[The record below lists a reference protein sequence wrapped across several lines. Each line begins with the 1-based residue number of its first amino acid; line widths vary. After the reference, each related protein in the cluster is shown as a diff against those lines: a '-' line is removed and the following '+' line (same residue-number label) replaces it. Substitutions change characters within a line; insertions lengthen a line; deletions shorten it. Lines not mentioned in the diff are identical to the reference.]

1 MMINVV
7 DGCRQLNNCK
17 RIVVKI
23 GSSLL
28 TAGGQGLDL
37 EAITHWAHQI
47 SQLHHAGLEIILVS
61 SGAVAEGV
69 VRMKLTERPNDLPSL
84 QACAAIGQMGL
95 IQTWSSIL
103 AEQKIQSAQLL
114 LTHDDLTD
122 RKRYLNASHTL
133 QHLIDWR
140 VIPVINENDT
150 VSTREIKFGDNDTL
164 AAMVAGQVNAD
175 LLVILTDQQGMFN
188 ADPRSHPDAELLSTV
203 PALDDELFAMAGDG
217 GALGRGG
224 MITKVRAARLAA
236 RSGCPTI
243 VASGDSDHVLSRL
256 IAGEPLGTLFIV
268 DEDPITARKQWLA
281 AHLQTAGSLVLDQGA
296 IKAIKAEH
304 RSLLPVGV
312 QVVNGHFERGD
323 VVECVDHQ
331 GLRVAVGRVN
341 FSSRYADMVKGLSTE
356 KVQQVLGAFGVV
368 GSLEMIHRD
377 QMALY

>member
-1 MMINVV
+1 MVKVV
-7 DGCRQLNNCK
+7 NGHRQFNDCK

-28 TAGGQGLDL
+28 TANGQGLDL
-37 EAITHWAHQI
+37 DAISHWAHQI

-69 VRMKLTERPNDLPSL
+69 VRMKLAERPNDLPSL

-103 AEQKIQSAQLL
+103 AEQQIQSAQVL

-224 MITKVRAARLAA
+224 MVTKVRAARLAA

-256 IAGEPLGTLFIV
+256 IQGEALGTLFVV
-268 DEDPITARKQWLA
+268 DENPITARKQWLA
-281 AHLQTAGSLVLDQGA
+281 AHLQTAGSLILDQGA
-296 IKAIKAEH
+296 IKAIKEQH

-312 QVVNGHFERGD
+312 QVVKGHFERGD
-323 VVECVDHQ
+323 VVECVDQH

-341 FSSRYADMVKGLSTE
+341 FSSRYANMVKGLSTE